1 MVEES
6 MPVGRDPTLSDLF
19 SPRSIAVVGASNRPG
34 SVGASV
40 FNNIIQAGFQ
50 GIVYPVNPSRQ
61 SVSGVRCY
69 ADIAA
74 LPEVPDVGVVI
85 VPAGIVAKT
94 AEELGKAGT
103 KALIV
108 ISSGFKEVGGEGVA
122 REEELVRIV
131 QKYKMDVVGPNCFG
145 VLNTDPAVRLNA
157 TFSDSLPPRGNIAFV
172 SQSGALCSG
181 ILRYGVAE
189 RIGFSKFL
197 SVGNRAGVDE
207 NDILLSLGNDAATK
221 VILLYIESLADAQ
234 RFLETAREVT
244 EKKPV
249 FVIKSGRSA
258 AGERAARSHTG
269 SLAQSGR
276 DKMYDAL
283 FEQSGVLRVEST
295 GELFRAA
302 KVFSTGPVLAGPKVA
317 ILTNS
322 GGPGI
327 VAADAA
333 ERHGLQLPSLPTE
346 IRQKLAHMYSPAAST
361 ANPIDMTGEAS
372 PSMFRESIGTL
383 LACPDINA
391 VVVITT
397 TAAVIDTAAI
407 AGAIITAR
415 GSNPKPVVACL
426 FGLDD
431 LSDQVLRLE
440 AAGVPTFTF
449 PEESVAAL
457 GDLYRYWSWRT
468 RPKTTVRTFEVD
480 RAAAKRVIAKAHAE
494 GVTALPEFRARELI
508 EAYGIKFP
516 ALTMVTDVEGA
527 VAAAKEIG
535 YPVVMKVVSPDILH
549 KTDVGGIQ
557 VNLAT
562 PEAVREA
569 WATIHASVRAKAPK
583 AKIEGFEVEAMV
595 PIGKEVI
602 IGAQHDPIF
611 GPVVLFGMGGV
622 YVEVLKDVTFR
633 CAPMRT
639 LSAQRMVDELRSS
652 ALLRGVRGE
661 PPSDLPALYEAIER
675 VSQLIQENPEIQ
687 ELDLNPVLVQPT
699 GKGVLAVDARI
710 LLK

>member
-1 MVEES
+1 M
-6 MPVGRDPTLSDLF
+6 
-19 SPRSIAVVGASNRPG
+19 
-34 SVGASV
+34 
-40 FNNIIQAGFQ
+40 
-50 GIVYPVNPSRQ
+50 NPSRH

-69 ADIAA
+69 NDIAS
-74 LPEVPDVGVVI
+74 LPEVPDLGVVI
-85 VPAGIVAKT
+85 VPAAIVART

-108 ISSGFKEVGGEGVA
+108 ISSGFKEVGGEGIA
-122 REEELVRIV
+122 REAELVRIV

-189 RIGFSKFL
+189 RIGFSRFL

-207 NDILLSLGNDAATK
+207 NDILLSLGQDAATK
-221 VILLYIESLADAQ
+221 VILLYIESLADAR
-234 RFLETAREVT
+234 RFLETAREVSET
-244 EKKPV
+244 KPV

-302 KVFSTGPVLAGPKVA
+302 KVFATGPVLTGPRIA

-333 ERHGLQLPSLPTE
+333 ERRGLQLPTLPAE
-346 IRQKLAHMYSPAAST
+346 LRQRLAKLYSPSASV

-372 PSMFRESIGTL
+372 PMMFRDSISAL
-383 LACPDINA
+383 LASPEINA

-397 TAAVIDTAAI
+397 TAAVIDTSAI

-415 GSNPKPVVACL
+415 GTNPKPVVACL

-457 GDLYRYWSWRT
+457 GDLQRYWSWRN
-468 RPKTTVRTFEVD
+468 RPKTTVRHFEVD
-480 RAAAKRVIAKAHAE
+480 RAAVARVIAKARAD
-494 GVTALPEFRARELI
+494 GITALPEFRAREII
-508 EAYGIKFP
+508 EAYGINFP
-516 ALTMVTDVEGA
+516 AIQVVTEVDGA

-535 YPVVMKVVSPDILH
+535 YPVVMKIVSPDILH
-549 KTDVGGIQ
+549 KTDVGGIA

-562 PEAVREA
+562 PEEVREA
-569 WATIHASVRAKAPK
+569 WAAIHRSVATRAPK
-583 AKIEGFEVEAMV
+583 ARIEGCEIEAMV
-595 PIGKEVI
+595 PVGKEVI
-602 IGAQHDPIF
+602 IGAQQDPVF
-611 GPVVLFGMGGV
+611 GPIVLFGMGGV

-633 CAPMRT
+633 CSPMRT
-639 LSAQRMVDELRSS
+639 LSAQKMVEEVRAA

-661 PPSDLPALYEAIER
+661 PASDLEALHEAIER
-675 VSQLIQENPEIQ
+675 VSQLILENPDIA
-687 ELDLNPVLVQPT
+687 ELDLNPVLVQPV

>member
-1 MVEES
+1 

-19 SPRSIAVVGASNRPG
+19 APKSIAVVGASNRPG

-50 GIVYPVNPSRQ
+50 GIVYPVNPSRH

-69 ADIAA
+69 TDIAS
-74 LPEVPDVGVVI
+74 LPEVPDLGVVI
-85 VPAGIVAKT
+85 VPAAVVART

-108 ISSGFKEVGGEGVA
+108 ISSGFKEVGGEGVT

-145 VLNTDPAVRLNA
+145 VLNTDPNVRLNA

-189 RIGFSKFL
+189 RIGFSRFL

-207 NDILLSLGNDAATK
+207 NDILVSLAQDDATK
-221 VILLYIESLADAQ
+221 VILLYIESLADAR

-302 KVFSTGPVLAGPKVA
+302 KVFATGPVLEGPRIA

-333 ERHGLQLPSLPTE
+333 ERRGLQLPSLPPE
-346 IRQKLAHMYSPAAST
+346 VRQKLAKLYSSAASV

-372 PSMFRESIGTL
+372 PSMFRESISTL
-383 LACPDINA
+383 LACREINA

-397 TAAVIDTAAI
+397 TAAVIDTSAI
-407 AGAIITAR
+407 AGAIMSAR
-415 GSNPKPVVACL
+415 GSSPKPVVACL

-457 GDLYRYWSWRT
+457 GDLHRYWTWRT
-468 RPKTTVRTFEVD
+468 RPKTSVRHFDVD
-480 RAAAKRVIAKAHAE
+480 RAAAQAVIAKARAD

-516 ALTMVTDVEGA
+516 ALRMVTDVDAALE
-527 VAAAKEIG
+527 AAKAIG

-569 WATIHASVRAKAPK
+569 WSAIHRSVALRAPK
-583 AKIEGFEVEAMV
+583 ARIHGFEIEAMV
-595 PIGKEVI
+595 PVGKEVI
-602 IGAQHDPIF
+602 IGAQHDPVF

-622 YVEVLKDVTFR
+622 YVEILKDVTFR

-639 LSAQRMVDELRSS
+639 LSAQKMVEEVRTA

-661 PPSDLPALYEAIER
+661 PPSDVEALYEAIER
-675 VSQLIQENPEIQ
+675 ISQLIIENPEIS
-687 ELDLNPVLVQPT
+687 ELDLNPVLVQPV
-699 GKGVLAVDARI
+699 GRGVLAVDARI
-710 LLK
+710 LLTT